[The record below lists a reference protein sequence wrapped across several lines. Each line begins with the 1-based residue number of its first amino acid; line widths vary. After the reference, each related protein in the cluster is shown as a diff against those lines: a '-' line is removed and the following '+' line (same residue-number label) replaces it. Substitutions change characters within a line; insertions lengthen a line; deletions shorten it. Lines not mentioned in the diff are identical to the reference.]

1 MASNVGFEV
10 EFSAEEEDPGSV
22 VFEDTETVSGG
33 LERLDATVETFG
45 DAALICQQES
55 PFNGDEPG
63 GRLDQAG
70 RCEFSRTVHLD
81 LYAMVITESLDDKV
95 KVTITG
101 CQHGDITLPSKLN
114 HVKRNADVPVTLRG
128 PIASPNERFELHF
141 EADGLEDLLEPDL
154 LWITAIDGIREGMDD
169 LPSRGHGFPERR
181 IVEVTSMALPH
192 RVKDVL
198 HVHKDR
204 NTLHQLTCLLAG
216 MERFDEMRFKSNAYR
231 DSPDTAPHRASC

>member
-1 MASNVGFEV
+1 MGMNRVA
-10 EFSAEEEDPGSV
+10 AWIRLAA
-22 VFEDTETVSGG
+22 VS
-33 LERLDATVETFG
+33 F
-45 DAALICQQES
+45 
-55 PFNGDEPG
+55 
-63 GRLDQAG
+63 
-70 RCEFSRTVHLD
+70 RTVHLD

-128 PIASPNERFELHF
+128 PIASLNERFELHF
-141 EADGLEDLLEPDL
+141 EADGLEDLLESDL

-181 IVEVTSMALPH
+181 IVEVTSVALPH

-204 NTLHQLTCLLAG
+204 NTLHQLTCLPARWDG
-216 MERFDEMRFKSNAYR
+216 AIR
-231 DSPDTAPHRASC
+231 